1 MLFDNPDHEPFT
13 LERVKPLPPKVVTI
27 TTPTSKTQGQL
38 FPTGSGDLPGQ
49 RLLFDPIAIIYPST
63 EAEWPQ

>member
-13 LERVKPLPPKVVTI
+13 LERAKLLPPKVVTM

-49 RLLFDPIAIIYPST
+49 RLLFDPIAIIYPSDR
-63 EAEWPQ
+63 AELK